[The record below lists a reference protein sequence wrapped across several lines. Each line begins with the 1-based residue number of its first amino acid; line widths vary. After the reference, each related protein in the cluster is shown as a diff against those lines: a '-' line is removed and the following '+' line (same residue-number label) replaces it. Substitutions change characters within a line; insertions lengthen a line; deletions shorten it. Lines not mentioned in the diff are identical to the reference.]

1 MAERMG
7 DQSALKWKE
16 GDVWRNLTWRDFR
29 QTVLE
34 VASGLR
40 ALGFKPGDFSALGAF
55 MHLQNA
61 EVCACEKQLS

>member
-34 VASGLR
+34 VASGLP
-40 ALGFKPGDFSALGAF
+40 ALGFKPGDFSALGAS
-55 MHLQNA
+55 MHLQDA

>member
-1 MAERMG
+1 MG

-40 ALGFKPGDFSALGAF
+40 ALGFKPGDFSAYRCFYGASMPF
-55 MHLQNA
+55 SRRKTCRA
-61 EVCACEKQLS
+61 R